1 MTSVVGGFTYKEKT
15 IMKINNLLPIGS
27 VVLLKDGEKRLMICG
42 ILQNDEGNTNK
53 TYDYMGVLYPEGH
66 IGEGYQY
73 LFNHEDVV
81 QVFFR
86 GYDDEERAQFI
97 EKLAVAYE
105 Q

>member
-1 MTSVVGGFTYKEKT
+1 
-15 IMKINNLLPIGS
+15 MKINNLLPIGS

-97 EKLAVAYE
+97 EKLAVEYE

>member
-1 MTSVVGGFTYKEKT
+1 MRIK
-15 IMKINNLLPIGS
+15 NLLPIGS

-86 GYDDEERAQFI
+86 GYDDEERTQFI

>member
-1 MTSVVGGFTYKEKT
+1 
-15 IMKINNLLPIGS
+15 MKINNLLPIWS

>member
-1 MTSVVGGFTYKEKT
+1 MRIK
-15 IMKINNLLPIGS
+15 NLLPIGT

-86 GYDDEERAQFI
+86 GYDDEERTQFI